1 MTVHVARSV
10 VLANQGRTMT
20 KSSYTETCASTG
32 LKPWL
37 FPTLLRP
44 RRRVDKWRKIKSG
57 PQLEQFQND
66 ALESTIA
73 EDQTLIDQACA
84 QWDQAAAAADLSH
97 KLNPADGSLNQ
108 SRSAAERQEF
118 VKQGYKFVRKI
129 DLEPLPN
136 GLSRYWFA
144 VTSIHGDGL
153 VNKRE
158 LTPELCQGLVRRQQ
172 RRRRALGDSGV
183 EIGWV
188 DLSRNRLS
196 DDTILWCLHVH
207 SLVGVVADTRQ
218 HAKEMVSEAYRVTA
232 MYRHSLVT
240 RPLHI
245 RSTYLNVDFTR
256 PHESVAGWLAYAS
269 RSARASMNVQRD
281 ERVSGAQAR
290 PAKNTLTTAK
300 IREIVMFLGATA
312 PSNRFVL
319 GGCRRVRG
327 KIETSPG

>member
-1 MTVHVARSV
+1 
-10 VLANQGRTMT
+10 MT
-20 KSSYTETCASTG
+20 KSSYSEPCASTG
-32 LKPWL
+32 RKPWR
-37 FPTLLRP
+37 FPILMRP
-44 RRRVDKWRKIKSG
+44 RRRVKKWRKIKSAL
-57 PQLEQFQND
+57 QLEHFRND
-66 ALESTIA
+66 ALETTIA
-73 EDQTLIDQACA
+73 EDQSRIDHACA
-84 QWDQAAAAADLSH
+84 QLDQAAAAAGLH
-97 KLNPADGSLNQ
+97 LKLKPTDGSLDQ
-108 SRSAAERQEF
+108 SRSAAERREF

-196 DDTILWCLHVH
+196 DDTILWCLHIH
-207 SLVGVVADTRQ
+207 SLVGVVANTRR
-218 HAKEMVSEAYRVTA
+218 HAKKMVSEAYRVTA

-256 PHESVAGWLAYAS
+256 PHKSVAGWLAYAS

-281 ERVSGAQAR
+281 ERVSGTQAR
-290 PAKNTLTTAK
+290 PAKNTLTIAK
-300 IREIVMFLGATA
+300 IREIVVFLGATA

-327 KIETSPG
+327 KIEISPG